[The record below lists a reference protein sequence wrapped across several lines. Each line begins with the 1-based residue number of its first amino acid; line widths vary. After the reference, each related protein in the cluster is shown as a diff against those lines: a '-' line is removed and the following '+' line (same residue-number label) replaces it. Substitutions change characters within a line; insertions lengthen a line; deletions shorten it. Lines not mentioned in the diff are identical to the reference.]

1 MWLGTVQRR
10 IARRPGN
17 GLFGLALLLASCT
30 GPAEQAAGPF
40 APPDRPD
47 AAAQQRS
54 AAPQVDVAPLA
65 AVHKA
70 NPGDPAATLAYA
82 RALRQSG
89 TVQQAVAVL
98 DKASA
103 LRPADKR
110 LILERGLLALDL
122 GEPAKAEPLLRK
134 AQDDKAPSWRLHSAL
149 GTALAS
155 RGKQQEAQ
163 VEFAKALALA
173 PDHPSI
179 LNNLALSYALDGKTD
194 EAERLLRKAR
204 LAKSAP
210 DPAKVQQNL
219 ALVLGLNGKYEES
232 RRAGS
237 AALEPDRA
245 QENVAYLQALASTR
259 PAPSEA
265 SSKISEAVNNTGAAV
280 SKASEAVKTSEPKSK
295 TADKPNAAEKPS
307 PAEPS
312 RNKPEPVAAA
322 DISTF
327 SLIPGLKPSTSL
339 PPSIYNLGG
348 PKPAD

>member
-1 MWLGTVQRR
+1 MWLGTVHRR
-10 IARRPGN
+10 IVRRPGN
-17 GLFGLALLLASCT
+17 GVLALALLLASCT
-30 GPAEQAAGPF
+30 GPAEQASGPF
-40 APPDRPD
+40 APPDRP
-47 AAAQQRS
+47 AATSPQRNP
-54 AAPQVDVAPLA
+54 APQVDVAPLA

-89 TVQQAVAVL
+89 ATQQAVAVL

-110 LILERGLLALDL
+110 LILERGLVALDL

-173 PDHPSI
+173 PDHPSV

-204 LAKSAP
+204 QAKGAP

-237 AALEPDRA
+237 GALEPGQA

-259 PAPSEA
+259 PVVSEATSKPSEA
-265 SSKISEAVNNTGAAV
+265 V
-280 SKASEAVKTSEPKSK
+280 SRASETASKTSE
-295 TADKPNAAEKPS
+295 AKPNTVEKAKPVETS
-307 PAEPS
+307 S
-312 RNKPEPVAAA
+312 SKPEPVAAA
-322 DISTF
+322 DISAF

-348 PKPAD
+348 PKPTD